1 MITTIT
7 GLTGPTYS
15 KVDEKLLHLQAMLAM
30 THGGA
35 HEAFD
40 GMAPRLRDNFL
51 GGCAQAVDEVIAL
64 MDHSSD
70 ILMAFDRDLQ
80 TAMTA

>member
-7 GLTGPTYS
+7 GLTGPTYN
-15 KVDEKLLHLQAMLAM
+15 KVDEKLLHLQSMLAM

-40 GMAPRLRDNFL
+40 GLSPSLRNNFL
-51 GGCAQAVDEVIAL
+51 WACAQAVDEVVAL

-70 ILMAFDRDLQ
+70 ILMAFDKDLQ